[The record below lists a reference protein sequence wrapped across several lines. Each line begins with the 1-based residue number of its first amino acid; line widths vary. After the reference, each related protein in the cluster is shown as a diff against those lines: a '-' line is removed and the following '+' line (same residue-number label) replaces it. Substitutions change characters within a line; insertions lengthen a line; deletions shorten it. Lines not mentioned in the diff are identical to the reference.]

1 MRIIGRFLDKRD
13 VGELVDTLR
22 NVGYDRKDMIISD
35 SIRKQ
40 SLEGNLEDVDEIIF
54 IKTERE
60 GLGETGLFYDGI
72 KGLKS
77 NDGILVAVEAP
88 KHHGN
93 RIKQIMERFGAEEI
107 VQD

>member
-35 SIRKQ
+35 SIREQ
-40 SLEGNLEDVDEIIF
+40 NLEGNLEDVDEIIF
-54 IKTERE
+54 IKTVRE
-60 GLGETGLFYDGI
+60 GLGETGLFSDGI

-77 NDGILVAVEAP
+77 NDGILVAVEAS
-88 KHHGN
+88 KHQGN
-93 RIKQIMERFGAEEI
+93 KIKQIMERFGAEEI